1 MIFIKKNISAPSLK
15 AKIYNYE
22 NLAYNV
28 SKKKHILQLFH
39 YFRYLE
45 SLTPSAPG
53 PSTFDGKN
61 AAGAVIFG
69 CAEGIEP
76 ENL

>member
-28 SKKKHILQLFH
+28 SKKNTSFNSFII
-39 YFRYLE
+39 
-45 SLTPSAPG
+45 S
-53 PSTFDGKN
+53 
-61 AAGAVIFG
+61 VIWS
-69 CAEGIEP
+69 P
-76 ENL
+76 